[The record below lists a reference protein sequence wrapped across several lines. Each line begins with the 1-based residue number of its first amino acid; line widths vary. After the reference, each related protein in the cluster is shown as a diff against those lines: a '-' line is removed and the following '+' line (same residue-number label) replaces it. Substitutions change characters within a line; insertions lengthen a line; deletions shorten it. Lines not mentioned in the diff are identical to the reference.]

1 MYNIKQSMTTSYNL
15 HGNSICERFNST
27 LLGLLQYLLKKEKNC
42 WPLHVPL
49 LVFAYNAVPPTVTG
63 YQHYELMFGS
73 KAPAVCDAW
82 VGLAQ
87 YNDQASTNKCA
98 WLKEQHELLM
108 SGNRQALKHIKQSA
122 KKSQIR
128 TGGKTLQIPVGN
140 LVLLRDHPKG
150 PNKIQDNYK
159 SELFI
164 IVNHHKDPH
173 VYIIQS
179 LDKKSLKETVN
190 RQQLFDLKKS
200 QGDPLT
206 SDPSIK
212 GPKFDLKVKKLN
224 NEPQIS
230 HPYGTRSKTK
240 AASASVQS
248 VEPDIHFEQ
257 RGHSGLGQCVRQ
269 FFGPVKEAAV
279 QQLSSAE
286 RWSPDN
292 ILSSYLTGDHQSS
305 F

>member
-1 MYNIKQSMTTSYNL
+1 MYTAATFEISPKGTKS
-15 HGNSICERFNST
+15 
-27 LLGLLQYLLKKEKNC
+27 C
-42 WPLHVPL
+42 WPLHVSL
-49 LVFAYNAVPPTVTG
+49 LVFAYNDMPHSVMG
-63 YQHYELMFGS
+63 YQPYELMFGL

-82 VGLAQ
+82 LGLVQ

-98 WLKEQHELLM
+98 WLNKQHELLM
-108 SGNRQALKHIKQSA
+108 SANRWALKHIKQST

-128 TGGKTLQIPVGN
+128 TGGKPLQITVGN
-140 LVLLRDHPKG
+140 LVLLRDHPEVY
-150 PNKIQDNYK
+150 NKIQDNYK
-159 SELFI
+159 SKLFI
-164 IVNHHKDPH
+164 IVDHHNDPS

-179 LDKKSLKETVN
+179 LDKKEPKKTVI

-200 QGDPLT
+200 QGDPIT

-212 GPKFDLKVKKLN
+212 GPKFDPKVKKLN

-240 AASASVQS
+240 ATSASVQS
-248 VEPDIHFEQ
+248 VEPDIHYQQ
-257 RGHSGLGQCVRQ
+257 RGHSGLGQWVGQ
-269 FFGPVKEAAV
+269 IFGSVKEAAV
-279 QQLSSAE
+279 QQLSSAK
-286 RWSPDN
+286 RSSPDN